1 MNFPLNFM
9 RLTKRDIALT
19 RIDVPSSVR
28 SIYFQGKRY
37 TYKHYLKIRKKTS
50 EDFVNKEKI
59 AKNGDEDLLKNLTK
73 EEKVNLVIENYNEWK
88 SSRYV

>member
-1 MNFPLNFM
+1 M

-19 RIDVPSSVR
+19 RIDAPNSIQ

-37 TYKHYLKIRKKTS
+37 TYKQYLKIRRKNS
-50 EDFVNKEKI
+50 EDSVKKEKI
-59 AKNGDEDLLKNLTK
+59 TTNSDEVLPKNLSKAEQVDT
-73 EEKVNLVIENYNEWK
+73 VIENYKEWK

>member
-1 MNFPLNFM
+1 M

-19 RIDVPSSVR
+19 RINVPNSIQ

-37 TYKHYLKIRKKTS
+37 TYKQYLKIRRKNS
-50 EDFVNKEKI
+50 EDSVKKEKI
-59 AKNGDEDLLKNLTK
+59 TTNSDEVLPKNLSK
-73 EEKVNLVIENYNEWK
+73 AEKVDTVIENYKEWK

>member
-1 MNFPLNFM
+1 M

-37 TYKHYLKIRKKTS
+37 TYKQYLKIRKKNS

>member
-1 MNFPLNFM
+1 M

-19 RIDVPSSVR
+19 RINVPNSIQ

-37 TYKHYLKIRKKTS
+37 TYKQYLKIRRKNS
-50 EDFVNKEKI
+50 EDSVKKEKI
-59 AKNGDEDLLKNLTK
+59 TTNSDEALPKNLSK
-73 EEKVNLVIENYNEWK
+73 AEKVDTVIENYKEWK